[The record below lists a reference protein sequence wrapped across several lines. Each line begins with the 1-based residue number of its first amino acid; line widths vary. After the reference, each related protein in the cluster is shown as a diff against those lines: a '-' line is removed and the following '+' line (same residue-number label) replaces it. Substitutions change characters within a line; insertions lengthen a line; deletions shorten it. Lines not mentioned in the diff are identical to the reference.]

1 MTISATKSRWEYTG
15 DASTTVF
22 AYTNKIF
29 ADADLEVRS
38 DGVLQALTTNYTVSG
53 AGVVTGGNVTYVTA
67 PANGVKIVIIRVVAD
82 TQGTEYPAGG
92 SLPSGVIEKD
102 IDRRTIVSQQQA
114 EKIRRAIK
122 FAVTSDK
129 TDIEI
134 PDPEAGKILRWNS
147 AADALENVDAQGSGS
162 LTTPV
167 SIADGGTGGTTAS
180 AARTN
185 LDVDVARSLALFNLA
200 L

>member
-1 MTISATKSRWEYTG
+1 MTISATKSRWEYTA
-15 DASTTVF
+15 DNSTTIF
-22 AYTNKIF
+22 PYTNKIF

-53 AGVVTGGNVTYVTA
+53 AGVVTGGNVIYVTA
-67 PANGVKIVIIRVVAD
+67 PANGVKIVIRRVVAD
-82 TQGTEYPAGG
+82 TQATEYPAGG
-92 SLPSGVIEKD
+92 SLPSGVIEDD

-114 EKIRRAIK
+114 EEIDRTIK

-167 SIADGGTGGTTAS
+167 SIADGGTAGTTAS

-185 LDVDVARSLALFNLA
+185 LDVDVARSLALFNHA

>member
-1 MTISATKSRWEYTG
+1 MTISATKSRWEYTATSG
-15 DASTTVF
+15 QTVF

-29 ADADLEVRS
+29 ADAELEVRS
-38 DGVLQALTTNYTVSG
+38 DGVLQTLTTNYTVSN
-53 AGVVTGGNVTYVTA
+53 AGVETGGNVTYVTGLTS
-67 PANGVKIVIIRVVAD
+67 GVKVVIRRVVAD
-82 TQGTEYPAGG
+82 TQATKYPAGG
-92 SLPSGVIEKD
+92 SLPSGVIEDD

-114 EKIRRAIK
+114 EEIDRAIK
-122 FAVTSDK
+122 LAVTSTK
-129 TDIEI
+129 TDVVM
-134 PDPEAGKILRWNS
+134 PDPEAGKILRWDS
-147 AADALENVDAQGSGS
+147 PGVDLENVDAQGSGS

-185 LDVDVARSLALFNLA
+185 LDVDVARSLALFNHA

>member
-15 DASTTVF
+15 DNSTTVF

-67 PANGVKIVIIRVVAD
+67 PANGVKIVIRRVVAD
-82 TQGTEYPAGG
+82 TQATEYPAGG
-92 SLPSGVIEKD
+92 SLPSGVIEDD

-114 EKIRRAIK
+114 EEIDRAIK

-167 SIADGGTGGTTAS
+167 SLADGGTAGTTAS

-185 LDVDVARSLALFNLA
+185 LDVDVARSLVLFNLA

>member
-114 EKIRRAIK
+114 EEIDRAIK

-167 SIADGGTGGTTAS
+167 SIADGGTAGTTAS